1 MIDYILLLGLVQAAS
16 SCTCPCAGLTN
27 RLLGSDGRWYATADN
42 VRPDVT
48 YTWINYAIGSGGDAD
63 GTCGEEKARL
73 SKSSK
78 TTGKTCH
85 GDKCGPLSTPNWVV
99 APRFTNDLDEA
110 DETIKVSPAVKS
122 MISENVW
129 STQNLVLGDGSAW
142 RTGWGT
148 EAGSIKGPQGWLG
161 STSNGYYAKF
171 CNSRVLVVCEDTD
184 ACCSESNDTP
194 TDSPTAKP
202 NAVQCEQPDSASV
215 CFPEA
220 KVLCASNVGYR
231 EQICPY
237 MCGTCNVP
245 YAESAGIQC
254 EIPDSTT
261 MCFSSAAV
269 LCKDNVNYRDEI
281 CPFMCGTCTK
291 AYSSNNSLPTPAPT
305 PPSVSPPSPTP
316 APDAAWELPQ
326 GCPEWCVE
334 DVTKGQK
341 TASEVCDM
349 AKCKTCTFP
358 DSEVTCS
365 SDAATPPSPTP

>member
-1 MIDYILLLGLVQAAS
+1 
-16 SCTCPCAGLTN
+16 
-27 RLLGSDGRWYATADN
+27 
-42 VRPDVT
+42 
-48 YTWINYAIGSGGDAD
+48 
-63 GTCGEEKARL
+63 
-73 SKSSK
+73 
-78 TTGKTCH
+78 
-85 GDKCGPLSTPNWVV
+85 
-99 APRFTNDLDEA
+99 
-110 DETIKVSPAVKS
+110 

-334 DVTKGQK
+334 DVTKGK
-341 TASEVCDM
+341 KPASEVCDM

-365 SDAATPPSPTP
+365 SDAATPPSPTPAPAGTCKGWCSTDFDKGTSTDTLCGFKACTGCVFSDNSSCSGRRARWVQPCEQMSAIECMTAILEGQCMLQSDAVGKRCIDVNLE